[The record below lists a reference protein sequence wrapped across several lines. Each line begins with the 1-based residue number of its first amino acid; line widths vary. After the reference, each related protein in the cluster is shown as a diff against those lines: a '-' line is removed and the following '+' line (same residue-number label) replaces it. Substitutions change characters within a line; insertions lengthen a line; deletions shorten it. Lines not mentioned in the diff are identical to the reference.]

1 MSVYTTVKPARL
13 EQFLSRYSIG
23 NLAGFS
29 PIAAGITNTNY
40 RLDTDQGEF
49 VLTLYEHHSDDELE
63 YMLNLQQHL
72 IARSLRCAAPVKDR
86 RGSFFSSL
94 CQRPA
99 AIIHRLPGQV
109 QASPGPHHCQLIGAE
124 MARFH
129 SIGRD
134 FSGRHPNPRGVDWI
148 IAARDMLG
156 DHLYREDLRLIG
168 ATLKASEDS
177 WFDDLPV
184 GAIHADLFHDNA
196 LFVDQDIA
204 GILDFDYACRDSL
217 VFDIAVLLND
227 WCIDGDRELVPE
239 LVNAVLDGYQQQRKL
254 ETSEFEALPHMLRL
268 TALRFWLSR
277 LHDKVFP
284 LSGELTFSKH
294 PDAFREMLV
303 LRSSGADE
311 IEALLLPHRMR

>member
-1 MSVYTTVKPARL
+1 
-13 EQFLSRYSIG
+13 
-23 NLAGFS
+23 
-29 PIAAGITNTNY
+29 
-40 RLDTDQGEF
+40 
-49 VLTLYEHHSDDELE
+49 
-63 YMLNLQQHL
+63 MLNLQHHL
-72 IARSLRCAAPVKDR
+72 VARSLRCAAPVKDR

-109 QASPGPHHCQLIGAE
+109 QISPGPHHCQLIGAE

-134 FSGRHPNPRGVDWI
+134 FSGHRPNPRGIDWI

-156 DHLYREDLRLIG
+156 GHLCREDLRLIG
-168 ATLKASEDS
+168 ATLKACEDS
-177 WFDDLPV
+177 SFVDLPV

-254 ETSEFEALPHMLRL
+254 EAVEFEALPLMLRL

-311 IEALLLPHRMR
+311 IAALLLPHRMR

>member
-1 MSVYTTVKPARL
+1 MSVYTTVKSAQL
-13 EQFLSRYSIG
+13 EQFLTRYSVGKLID
-23 NLAGFS
+23 FS
-29 PIAAGITNTNY
+29 PIVAGITNTNY
-40 RLDTDQGEF
+40 RLDTEQGQF

-63 YMLNLQQHL
+63 YMLGLQQHL
-72 IARSLRCAAPVKDR
+72 VAGSLRCAAPVKDR

-109 QASPGPHHCQLIGAE
+109 QASPGSRHCQLIAAE

-129 SIGRD
+129 TIGID
-134 FSGRHPNPRGVDWI
+134 FPGNRPNPRGIDWI
-148 IAARDMLG
+148 IAARDMLSN
-156 DHLYREDLRLIG
+156 HLNREDLRLIG
-168 ATLKASEDS
+168 ATLRAT
-177 WFDDLPV
+177 DDIALDNLPL

-196 LFVDQDIA
+196 LFAGEDLA
-204 GILDFDYACRDSL
+204 GILDFDYACRESF

-227 WCIDGDRELVPE
+227 WCIDDQRELVPE

-254 ETSEFEALPHMLRL
+254 EAPEFDALPPLLRI

-277 LHDKVFP
+277 LHDSVFP

-294 PDAFREMLV
+294 PEAFREMLV

-311 IEALLLPHRMR
+311 IETLLLPHRMR

>member
-1 MSVYTTVKPARL
+1 MSVYTTVKPAQL
-13 EQFLSRYSIG
+13 EQFLTRYSVG
-23 NLAGFS
+23 KLTGFS

-40 RLDTDQGEF
+40 RLDTDQGDF

-63 YMLNLQQHL
+63 YMLGLQQHL
-72 IARSLRCAAPVKDR
+72 VAGSLRCSAPVMDR
-86 RGSFFSSL
+86 HGHFFSSL

-109 QASPGPHHCQLIGAE
+109 PAQPGPVHCRLIGAE

-129 SIGRD
+129 VAGRD
-134 FSGRHPNPRGVDWI
+134 FSGARPNPRGIDWI
-148 IAARDMLG
+148 IAATDML
-156 DHLYREDLRLIG
+156 DANLNREDLRLIRVTLQ
-168 ATLKASEDS
+168 ATHEIALGE
-177 WFDDLPV
+177 LPA

-196 LFVDQDIA
+196 LFVDEDLA
-204 GILDFDYACRDSL
+204 GILDFDYACRDSF

-227 WCIDGDRELVPE
+227 WCIDGRRELVSS

-254 ETSEFEALPHMLRL
+254 ETRELDALPLMLRI

-277 LHDKVFP
+277 LQDRVFP